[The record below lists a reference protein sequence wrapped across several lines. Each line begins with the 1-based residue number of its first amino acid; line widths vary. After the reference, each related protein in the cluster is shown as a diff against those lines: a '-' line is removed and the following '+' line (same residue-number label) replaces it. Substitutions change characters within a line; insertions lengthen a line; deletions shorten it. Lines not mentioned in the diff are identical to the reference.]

1 MQAFFL
7 LLWFWLMA
15 GVLFANV
22 VMFNKLFQTSSYWQ
36 KTIFWP
42 YFLVK
47 YFILYIKIKQE
58 DEEEEHTV

>member
-15 GVLFANV
+15 GVLFANTMMV
-22 VMFNKLFQTSSYWQ
+22 FQLFETAPYWQ
-36 KTIFWP
+36 KTLFWP

-47 YFILYIKIKQE
+47 YFIQYIKTK
-58 DEEEEHTV
+58 